1 MSSLMHRLDLY
12 MAGKNL
18 NDNKLTVLAGL
29 SVGLLSKARK
39 RDGVMSSDN
48 IEKILLACPTL
59 NANWLLTGRGEM
71 IIGNE
76 SYKQG
81 SVSNS
86 AIDRLIESLNVKEGV
101 INQMNVDHQEIK
113 KHLDTV
119 IKDISNK

>member
-1 MSSLMHRLDLY
+1 MASLMHRLDLY
-12 MAGKNL
+12 MTGKNL

-81 SVSNS
+81 SFSS
-86 AIDRLIESLNVKEGV
+86 PAIDMLIESLNVKEGV
-101 INQMNVDHQEIK
+101 INQLKDNHLEIK
-113 KHLDTV
+113 KHINTV
-119 IKDISNK
+119 LQDISKK

>member
-1 MSSLMHRLDLY
+1 
-12 MAGKNL
+12 
-18 NDNKLTVLAGL
+18 
-29 SVGLLSKARK
+29 
-39 RDGVMSSDN
+39 
-48 IEKILLACPTL
+48 
-59 NANWLLTGRGEM
+59 M